1 MNFILFLRKTSV
13 EYFEINLLDFTELSS
28 NDDKSFKRVLLK
40 KYKESNFIII
50 SLWRIMQEQ

>member
-1 MNFILFLRKTSV
+1 MNFILFLRKTLV

-28 NDDKSFKRVLLK
+28 NDDRSFKRVLLK